1 MGHMADGVRVRS
13 MRPADYEPAW
23 QAVLAGGW
31 GDRRLTLAFY
41 LRYAMADLFVAEAA
55 DGAIVG
61 TASAVR
67 HAATG
72 WIGLVFVAPAL
83 RGQGLG
89 RRLTVAAL
97 ERLQDLGCRSILL
110 AASALGRPIYERLGF
125 STCGGYAVLRRAAA
139 DLAVPSQP
147 DVRRL
152 RAADLEAVSRLDRQ
166 ASGEDRRAAIETLGL
181 ADGQGWVLGPP
192 GAVRGFA
199 LRTPWGLGPA
209 VAADPVDGQR
219 LLDVLLHQP
228 WTAAQV
234 AVTVPTENA
243 LARAH
248 LASRGFAEGDT
259 LPRMVF
265 GETVPWQPETLWA
278 IFNFAMG

>member
-1 MGHMADGVRVRS
+1 MRQMADGVQVRP

-23 QAVLAGGW
+23 QAILAGGW
-31 GDRRLTLAFY
+31 GDRRLTLGFY
-41 LRYAMADLFVAEAA
+41 LRYPPADLFVAEAP

-67 HAATG
+67 HAETG

-83 RGQGLG
+83 RGHGLG

-97 ERLQDLGCRSILL
+97 ERLQDLDCRSILL

-125 STCGGYAVLRRAAA
+125 RADGGYTALHRASAG
-139 DLAVPSQP
+139 LAVPTQP

-152 RAADLEAVSRLDRQ
+152 GAADLEALSRLDRQ
-166 ASGEDRRAAIETLGL
+166 ASGEDRHVALETLAL
-181 ADGQGWVLGPP
+181 TDGQAWVLGPP
-192 GAVRGFA
+192 GTVRGYA
-199 LRTPWGLGPA
+199 LRTSWGLGPA
-209 VAADPVDGQR
+209 VAEDPLDGQT

-228 WTAAQV
+228 WTAPQV
-234 AVTVPTENA
+234 SVTVPTDNA
-243 LARAH
+243 VARAH
-248 LASRGFAEGDT
+248 LTRLGFTERDS
-259 LPRMVF
+259 LPRMVL
-265 GETVPWQPETLWA
+265 GDPVPWRPQTMWA

>member
-1 MGHMADGVRVRS
+1 MEHMADGVRVRP

-31 GDRRLTLAFY
+31 GDRRLTLGFY
-41 LRYAMADLFVAEAA
+41 LRYTMADLFVAEAA

-67 HAATG
+67 HAETG

-97 ERLQDLGCRSILL
+97 ERLQALGCRSILL

-125 STCGGYAVLRRAAA
+125 GACGGYTVLRRASA

-152 RAADLEAVSRLDRQ
+152 HTADLEAVNRLDQQ
-166 ASGEDRRAAIETLGL
+166 ASGEDRHVAIETLGL
-181 ADGQGWVLGPP
+181 ADGQGWVLGRP
-192 GAVRGFA
+192 GTVRGFA

-209 VAADPVDGQR
+209 VATDSVDGQR

-234 AVTVPTENA
+234 SVTVPTENA

-248 LASRGFAEGDT
+248 LTSRGFAEGDT
-259 LPRMVF
+259 LPRMVL
-265 GETVPWQPETLWA
+265 GEPVPWRPETLWA